1 MIRIGFFFFS
11 IFCACFFVLAPVRGD
26 ELSSLRDVLMQCQ
39 DAYHRLVDYRGVL
52 HHEVGRGGGPLRE
65 DEIEVLFRKPSFLTF
80 RWQTGLFKGTT
91 LAARPSWNHGN
102 LLIHLGE
109 WFDFLT
115 LSVSPTEVGDPFVP
129 GLKDISEWLTALSML
144 AQRSMTDRS
153 LRQVE
158 LHTEDPRLPEG
169 QVLLVVPAFLVPF
182 RDNNVASYEFFIEK
196 GTGIPME
203 LILRGV
209 AGDVRERMAY
219 RELQVNIGISMQ
231 DPEWEGLS
239 DGSRISPR
247 DEAELD
253 MRKFIQ
259 NWQHRYLEM
268 TDYTG
273 EWVLEE
279 YRGERSLKSSMLFKF
294 RKPFDV
300 YFSWAENEHSGKGE
314 ALLRHGWNNARVR
327 IRTTFAGLPLIG
339 DLAPEGFLSHWGF
352 THSPTEFGLN
362 RLVEALH
369 ERLLREWLR
378 ENLQVRFRG
387 LQTCFGHA
395 CYAIEFRFLRNL
407 ENEGASA
414 RVLTY
419 WDISSRL
426 LVRHEEFDWEDKLR
440 ARQEFRSLQ
449 LNVALR
455 DLDFDVA
462 NASYGF
468 LLFPSAPRLDRFLTG
483 RE

>member
-1 MIRIGFFFFS
+1 MIRLEIFFLS
-11 IFCACFFVLAPVRGD
+11 IFCACLLAVTPVCGD
-26 ELSSLRDVLMQCQ
+26 ELSNLRDVLMQCQ
-39 DAYHRLVDYRGVL
+39 DAYHRLADYRGVL
-52 HHEVGRGGGPLRE
+52 RHEVGRGGGAIRE

-115 LSVSPTEVGDPFVP
+115 LSVPATEVGDPFVP
-129 GLKDISEWLTALSML
+129 GLKDLSEWLTALSML

-219 RELQVNIGISMQ
+219 RELQVNIGISTQ
-231 DPEWEGLS
+231 DSEWEGLG
-239 DGSRISPR
+239 DGSRILPR
-247 DEAELD
+247 DEVALD
-253 MRKFIQ
+253 MQKFIR
-259 NWQHRYLEM
+259 NWQHRYLEV

-279 YRGERSLKSSMLFKF
+279 YRGGSSFQSSMPFKF

-300 YFSWAENEHSGKGE
+300 YFSWAKNERRGRGE
-314 ALLRHGWNNARVR
+314 ALFRHGWNNERVR
-327 IRTTFAGLPLIG
+327 IRTTVAGIPLIG
-339 DLAPEGFLSHWGF
+339 DLEPGEFFSRWGF
-352 THSPTEFGLN
+352 TYSPTAFGFN
-362 RLVEALH
+362 HLVEALH

-378 ENLQVRFRG
+378 ENLQVRFHG
-387 LQTCFGHA
+387 LQNCFGQA
-395 CYAIEFRFLRNL
+395 CYAIEFRFPRNL
-407 ENEGASA
+407 ENEGAPA
-414 RVLTY
+414 RLLTY

-426 LVRHEEFDWEDKLR
+426 PVRYEEFDWEDKLS
-440 ARQEFRSLQ
+440 ARQEFRDLQ

-455 DLDFDVA
+455 DLDFEAA

-468 LLFPSAPRLDRFLTG
+468 LLFPSVPRLDRFLTG